1 MAFLPKAEAWGF
13 PAVIIFMKNILQK
26 LIAKGIIIP
35 NPENVYIDDDVNIE
49 QIEKSVVL
57 LPGTSLQG
65 NIILGANAVIG
76 PNASLKNV
84 VCSRNVHL
92 ASGVYENCVFLDGAK
107 TRLGTE
113 VRNDSLFM
121 EMVETSHTVGC
132 KMTILGIKVV
142 LGSLVNYCDIFVSGG
157 LNEPFSFTEIGSG
170 AIHYNFTPNGLKFG
184 SLIGPGAVG
193 EMFGLFPKT
202 FIGGNTQLVA
212 PIKIDSQV
220 LIPAGSSV
228 RSSIKFGTLY
238 SEPNK
243 HTTTGHFSVELLT
256 SLFTKISNT
265 AELIIHYKALALY
278 FERIRIL
285 FAKLT
290 QDHLL
295 EQIFRQAIHVINDN
309 IQERI
314 YWLFSS
320 NGLYSKLE
328 KSLSCHQD
336 ALTKSLPLEKVSFHL
351 KEIAE
356 HQALLVI
363 QDTLKNALTAPLPT
377 IKEEKNFLSLW
388 AKHVSNSISNQP
400 NINYFDC
407 LCSLSNE
414 DKIQGKI
421 WLESLISHEVETID
435 TLLQNA
441 LQNTESFIT
450 QKQYRIWMHQY
461 FEVFQKLH
469 ENHKILFDGEWNT
482 NHLGCICN
490 SWNEYTDIQAVSWK
504 IFRTNPI
511 ESLGKEK
518 WEKLLT
524 SLQLWKT
531 PLLINWQYLLDMAK
545 DSNIDDSLIRRA
557 SFCFHGT
564 DGLRGSMGL
573 FEKPATLCDAIHR
586 WMTTHEIT
594 PVFFE
599 ALARNTI
606 QAWKLYQTSKID
618 NVILGRDPRD
628 IYIDDTQQKAIFYK
642 AILHGALS
650 TGVTVY
656 DLGIV
661 PIPCVPYMLAYDDY
675 ENSCRDTSLAL
686 YKSASHNPCSQDGL
700 KVFIKQKNDS
710 GKTWYSKLPLDM
722 ELSIA
727 ALLYEEA
734 IYNKQYNYSDKNYH
748 DLHEQG
754 IELLK
759 NTMNDVANRP
769 QFNNIDFLV
778 MDLANGAFSW
788 GEHQKSM
795 QQLLELC
802 GIHSSMFVGNTP
814 TGKNINN
821 NEGRNRVGAA
831 HFENV
836 SVITEEQ
843 IQYGEKFYGFPAL
856 SELLDYGKEHCSS
869 LRSKGTA
876 WATFTDGDGDRSY
889 VALYNPWNNSLR
901 VFDGDESFFHQIQ
914 YAHYANK
921 IHMGDIFSF
930 TVESSITFIQALYD
944 FLAQYYPVQ
953 LILSDDE
960 QPTKDKVNLKLCPV
974 GDKHLLK
981 WQAPGAESSGHI
993 LREYIITA
1001 KDKQTQNKV
1010 YTGNGPLAGLHTI
1023 KAISHYLQQDAQ
1035 AWDNILTPYE
1045 MPFNTILYVYFVQK
1059 TLWYNGSALWNKI
1072 ASKIE
1077 QNCKEYKLE
1086 KIHFSQEPDTLYY
1099 IAKNEQNRLAFS
1111 VLARPSGTENK
1122 FGIKFYGSKST
1133 QNFFQTISEIL
1144 FSEIAPQLKDYSLQ
1158 ICKDEQRIL
1167 TILSQSN
1174 IAVSLD
1180 TLKQQ
1185 LFIGTPTASQ
1195 NAYFMTIIEAISE
1208 KAQKLA
1214 YYDGTQ
1220 LKILPRG
1227 QNFIKKLSI

>member
-1 MAFLPKAEAWGF
+1 MN
-13 PAVIIFMKNILQK
+13 NILLQLK
-26 LIAKGIIIP
+26 TKGVIIP
-35 NPENVYIDDDVNIE
+35 NPENVYINDDVNIE

-65 NIILGANAVIG
+65 NIILRENTVIG
-76 PNASLKNV
+76 PNAFLKNV

-113 VRNDSLFM
+113 IRNDSLFM

-157 LNEPFSFTEIGSG
+157 SNEPFAFTEIGSG

-228 RSSIKFGTLY
+228 RSSVKSGTLY
-238 SEPNK
+238 SEENK
-243 HTTTGHFSVELLT
+243 QSTTSNFSLDLLT
-256 SLFTKISNT
+256 SVFKKVSHTS
-265 AELIIHYKALALY
+265 ELIIHYKALALY
-278 FERIRIL
+278 FERVRIL
-285 FAKLT
+285 FAKLAK
-290 QDHLL
+290 DPLL
-295 EQIFRQAIHVINDN
+295 EQIFRQAIHIINNN
-309 IQERI
+309 IQERL

-328 KSLSCHQD
+328 KSLICHEES
-336 ALTKSLPLEKVSFHL
+336 LKKSLPLEKVSFHL

-356 HQALLVI
+356 QQSLLSI
-363 QDTLKNALTAPLPT
+363 QDSLKEILNAPLQT
-377 IKEEKNFLSLW
+377 IKEEKNFLALW
-388 AKHVSNSISNQP
+388 TKHVSNFISTQD

-407 LCSLSNE
+407 LCALSHE
-414 DKIQGKI
+414 DKVQGKI
-421 WLESLISHEVETID
+421 WLESLISQEMEKISN
-435 TLLQNA
+435 LLQNA
-441 LQNTESFIT
+441 LQNTPCSLN
-450 QKQYRIWMHQY
+450 QKQYVSCMRQY
-461 FEVFQKLH
+461 FEIFRELH
-469 ENHKILFDGEWNT
+469 QNHKILFDNAWNT
-482 NHLGCICN
+482 SHLGCICD
-490 SWNEYTDIQAVSWK
+490 SWNEYTDLQAVSWK
-504 IFRTNPI
+504 IFHTNPI

-524 SLQLWKT
+524 ALQLWKT
-531 PLLINWQYLLDMAK
+531 PLLIHWQYLLDMAK
-545 DSNIDDSLIRRA
+545 DSNIDESLIRRSA
-557 SFCFHGT
+557 FCFHGT
-564 DGLRGSMGL
+564 DGLRGPMGL
-573 FEKPATLCDAIHR
+573 FDKPATLCNAIHR

-594 PVFFE
+594 PIFFE

-606 QAWKLYQTSKID
+606 QAWQLYKGSKITH
-618 NVILGRDPRD
+618 VIIGRDPRD
-628 IYIDDTQQKAIFYK
+628 IYVDDTQQRAIFYK
-642 AILHGALS
+642 AICNGALS
-650 TGVTVY
+650 TGIAVY

-661 PIPCVPYMLAYDDY
+661 PIPCIPYTLAYDDY
-675 ENSCRDTSLAL
+675 ENSCKDTSLAL

-700 KVFIKQKNDS
+700 KVFIKQTKEN

-734 IYNKQYNYSDKNYH
+734 IYNKKYCYSTEKYYNIQ
-748 DLHEQG
+748 EQG
-754 IELLK
+754 IELLR

-769 QFNNIDFLV
+769 QFTNVDFLV
-778 MDLANGAFSW
+778 MDLAHGAFSW
-788 GEHQKSM
+788 GEHQKSI
-795 QQLLELC
+795 QQLIELC
-802 GIHSSMFVGNTP
+802 GINKSTFVGNAP

-836 SVITEEQ
+836 SIITEEQ

-856 SELLDYGKEHCSS
+856 SELLDYGKEHCTS

-876 WATFTDGDGDRSY
+876 WAAFTDGDGDRSY
-889 VALYNPWNNSLR
+889 VALYNPWNNSLH
-901 VFDGDESFFHQIQ
+901 VFDGDESFYHQIQ
-914 YAHYANK
+914 YAHYTNK
-921 IHMGDIFSF
+921 IHKGDVFSF

-944 FLAQYYPVQ
+944 FLEKYYPVK

-960 QPTKDKVNLKLCPV
+960 QLSSDKVNLKLCPV
-974 GDKHLLK
+974 GDKHLLQ

-993 LREYIITA
+993 LREYVITTNNGR
-1001 KDKQTQNKV
+1001 TQNKV

-1023 KAISHYLQQDAQ
+1023 KAISHDLQQDTQ
-1035 AWDNILTPYE
+1035 AWDYILAPYE
-1045 MPFNTILYVYFVQK
+1045 MPFNTILYVYFVK
-1059 TLWYNGSALWNKI
+1059 KALWYNGSALWNKI

-1077 QNCKEYKLE
+1077 QNCKGYTLE

-1122 FGIKFYGSKST
+1122 FGIKFYGSKNT

-1158 ICKDEQRIL
+1158 LCKDEQRIL

-1174 IAVSLD
+1174 ISVSLD

-1185 LFIGTPTASQ
+1185 IFSGTPTASQ

-1227 QNFIKKLSI
+1227 KDFIKKLSQIETN